1 MDEERVIADRLPGY
15 ADAVAAFSLVNAL
28 GFLAAVAEVDTRCSL
43 AKNRVIVIVIL
54 IVLQMFYAGAVV
66 GLRQLEQGLRE
77 GAESSPRVTRFRN
90 GFYHGRLVFITAVT
104 LAMTLTSWFA
114 LDAGSCL
121 TGC

>member
-1 MDEERVIADRLPGY
+1 MDEERVIADRLSGY

-43 AKNRVIVIVIL
+43 AKNRVIVIL

-66 GLRQLEQGLRE
+66 GLRRLEQDLRE

-121 TGC
+121 AGC